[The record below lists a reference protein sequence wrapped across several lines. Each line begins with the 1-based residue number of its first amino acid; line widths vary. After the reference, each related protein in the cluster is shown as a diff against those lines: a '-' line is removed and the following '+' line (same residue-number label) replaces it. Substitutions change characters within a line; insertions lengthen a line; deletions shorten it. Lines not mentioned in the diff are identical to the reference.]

1 MSLRNDGNGEGSVL
15 RRLSGDPGGSLGAR
29 VAHHGARILLV
40 VVFAGLVTFFF
51 LPEGQAPSPYEDWI
65 VAPDDVIAEFA
76 FDVPKTAAE
85 LEAERNSVRDAV
97 PATFDFVPQNADT
110 MRAELEA
117 FFDQLDSAAVDGD
130 RDRLQR
136 ILLDRVSASAS
147 QVEFIVDDSARAAF
161 RNSAVSATRD
171 ILALGVVDVTRMTRV
186 TTDRVTIR
194 ETEERSISKLSED
207 MLTSRDFYDQ
217 ARLTYDA
224 AALPALADPQAAS
237 LFRNILI
244 GHMRPTYA
252 FNLLITQRDE
262 DAAAQSVSQIKQ
274 SVLEGQAIVR
284 RADLVGPEA
293 LERLKAY
300 ALQQR
305 ALGSGEAARLSA
317 GSVIGAWLVNLM
329 LFGLFGLLLFFNRPE
344 VYANL
349 RWLLLIALLMSV
361 YFAAAVAIDRGEI
374 AAEWLPI
381 AFVALPVA
389 VLWDSRMA
397 LFLVLV
403 LAAITG
409 TLPPFDSY
417 GTVLMVMATGAA
429 AAMSVRAVRRRSE
442 TWVAIAI
449 ISAAGGSM
457 LLAHGLTT
465 SEDMVDIARGAAV
478 LAGNATV
485 SALLA
490 TGFLF
495 VFELF
500 TRITTDQTLLEW
512 ADPTRPLLRRLAMEA
527 PGTYAHTISVAN
539 LAERAA
545 TAIGA
550 NGLLT
555 RVGVYYHDVGKM
567 LKPHYFVENQQD
579 GRNPHDRLKPET
591 SANIVREHVTEGVR
605 LAEDE
610 KVPELVIQFI
620 LEHHGTQRI
629 GFFYDKAAA
638 EADGELDPARFS
650 YPGPKPQSKETAIVM
665 LADSCE
671 SATRAL
677 QKPTLERVRVLIDNV
692 VEGKIRDR
700 QLDECPLTFREIAEV
715 KEQFVKILSGVLHR
729 RLEYPSTKHL
739 TDGEEAKG
747 DDEGPDVSDGA

>member
-1 MSLRNDGNGEGSVL
+1 
-15 RRLSGDPGGSLGAR
+15 
-29 VAHHGARILLV
+29 
-40 VVFAGLVTFFF
+40 
-51 LPEGQAPSPYEDWI
+51 
-65 VAPDDVIAEFA
+65 
-76 FDVPKTAAE
+76 
-85 LEAERNSVRDAV
+85 
-97 PATFDFVPQNADT
+97 
-110 MRAELEA
+110 
-117 FFDQLDSAAVDGD
+117 
-130 RDRLQR
+130 
-136 ILLDRVSASAS
+136 
-147 QVEFIVDDSARAAF
+147 
-161 RNSAVSATRD
+161 
-171 ILALGVVDVTRMTRV
+171 
-186 TTDRVTIR
+186 
-194 ETEERSISKLSED
+194 
-207 MLTSRDFYDQ
+207 
-217 ARLTYDA
+217 
-224 AALPALADPQAAS
+224 
-237 LFRNILI
+237 
-244 GHMRPTYA
+244 
-252 FNLLITQRDE
+252 
-262 DAAAQSVSQIKQ
+262 
-274 SVLEGQAIVR
+274 
-284 RADLVGPEA
+284 
-293 LERLKAY
+293 
-300 ALQQR
+300 
-305 ALGSGEAARLSA
+305 
-317 GSVIGAWLVNLM
+317 
-329 LFGLFGLLLFFNRPE
+329 
-344 VYANL
+344 
-349 RWLLLIALLMSV
+349 
-361 YFAAAVAIDRGEI
+361 
-374 AAEWLPI
+374 
-381 AFVALPVA
+381 
-389 VLWDSRMA
+389 
-397 LFLVLV
+397 
-403 LAAITG
+403 
-409 TLPPFDSY
+409 
-417 GTVLMVMATGAA
+417 
-429 AAMSVRAVRRRSE
+429 MSVRAVRRRSE

-449 ISAAGGSM
+449 ISTAGGAM

-545 TAIGA
+545 TAVGA